1 MIQHLERPKHNFRL
15 AVTLILVADLFCA
28 MQAIFVKMASPY
40 FSATTLVFGRCFIN
54 LLMLYG
60 WVLCSTGGKGFKTLY
75 KAKEWKYH
83 LIRSFS
89 GVGAVFCLYFGLV
102 LMPIGPTTLLFFT
115 FPIFIPI
122 IARLWFR
129 VALIHRLWWGIGIS
143 FLGIIFVLRPGAAVF
158 NAAALIP
165 LLGAILGSI
174 ATVSIRVLHRYGER
188 SDTIM
193 AYYFTIGVVVSGIVL
208 LIVGDF
214 SLEHLTFSSGMLVLL
229 AGVFAALFQ
238 TVFTLSTKYA
248 TARFLSPFIYG
259 IFIFSAVADYFF
271 WGKVPK
277 LGTLFG
283 FVLIAIGTVLMIFLY
298 PKDDIKFVPK
308 KK

>member
-1 MIQHLERPKHNFRL
+1 MIQHLERPEHNFRL
-15 AVTLILVADLFCA
+15 AITLILVADLFCA

-40 FSATTLVFGRCFIN
+40 FSATALVFGRSVIN
-54 LLMLYG
+54 LLLLYG
-60 WVLCSTGGKGFKTLY
+60 WVLCTSGGKRFKTLY
-75 KAKEWKYH
+75 YAKVWKYH

-89 GVGAVFCLYFGLV
+89 GVGAVFCLYYGLV
-102 LMPIGPTTLLFFT
+102 LMPIGPATLLFFT
-115 FPIFIPI
+115 FPIFIPLV
-122 IARLWFR
+122 ARVWLR
-129 VALIHRLWWGIGIS
+129 VALIHRLWWGLGIS
-143 FLGIIFVLRPGAAVF
+143 FIGILFVLHPGAGLF
-158 NAAALIP
+158 NPSALIP
-165 LLGAILGSI
+165 LLGAILGST
-174 ATVSIRVLHRYGER
+174 ATVSIRVLHRYGES

-193 AYYFTIGVVVSGIVL
+193 AYFFTISVIISGVVV
-208 LIVGDF
+208 LITGDY
-214 SLEHLTFSSGMLVLL
+214 STDHLTLSSGLLVLL

-248 TARFLSPFIYG
+248 TTRFLSPFIYG

-271 WGKVPK
+271 WGKIPK
-277 LGTLFG
+277 MGTVFG